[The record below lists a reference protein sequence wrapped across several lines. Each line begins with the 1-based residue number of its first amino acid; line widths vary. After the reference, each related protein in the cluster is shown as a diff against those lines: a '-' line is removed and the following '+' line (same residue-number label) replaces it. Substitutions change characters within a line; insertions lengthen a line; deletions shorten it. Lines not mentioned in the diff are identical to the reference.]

1 MTIDIRNDEKVVE
14 AINAI
19 LSNNGIVE
27 CKVEGKRSG
36 TPNLV
41 VVEIKRTLK
50 TVKNR

>member
-1 MTIDIRNDEKVVE
+1 MTIDIRKDEKVIE
-14 AINAI
+14 AINAV

-27 CKVEGKRSG
+27 CKVEGRHSG

-50 TVKNR
+50 TVKNK